1 MPLDQG
7 RGQVIGLREHASQLR
22 EFAKRGTIPYENSLQ
37 PIHAGVGVGQNRF
50 SVHGRSAHHPGRL
63 VAQVR
68 VTKTPT
74 WSRQR
79 ESAPS

>member
-37 PIHAGVGVGQNRF
+37 PLHAGVGAGQNRF
-50 SVHGRSAHHPGRL
+50 QFMADQPIILGV
-63 VAQVR
+63 
-68 VTKTPT
+68 
-74 WSRQR
+74 WSPRFV
-79 ESAPS
+79 